1 MRNTKI
7 VKARCTKTGA
17 AFGLEVKQFGSTWKV
32 VDFVRLTDQQ
42 DAKLESQVDV
52 GTTIS
57 VADNL
62 LTCECCGSRQVG
74 GCSCP
79 TNQNRRCRKDDP
91 YRYQCIFCKNLKLD
105 YSAAA
110 EARDGEQITLSQGQV
125 ITLTR
130 RGVSINKLLVGM
142 GWKPSTSGDNMDL
155 DSSVFLVDHNDIVKE
170 TVYFGNK
177 DDKAHSIHHHGD
189 NLFGSEKSGN
199 DRDRDDENISVD
211 LSVVPQNIKALV
223 FVVNIYQ
230 CTSRNQTL
238 GDVRDIHIRL
248 TESTSGQVLAKYNTF
263 SSNRRATAMVIG
275 VAYRTGSSWSFKAL
289 GECNNATSVSELGPV
304 AQTICRRSL
313 HQ

>member
-1 MRNTKI
+1 MKNTKI
-7 VKARCTKTGA
+7 VKARCEKTGA
-17 AFGLEVKQFGSTWKV
+17 AFGLEVKQFGSAWKV

-42 DAKLESQVDV
+42 NAKLESQVDV
-52 GTTIS
+52 GTAIS

-62 LTCECCGSRQVG
+62 LDCEYCGSRQVG
-74 GCSCP
+74 GCTCP
-79 TNQNRRCRKDDP
+79 THQNRRCRKDEP
-91 YRYQCIFCKNLKLD
+91 YRYQCIFCRELKLD
-105 YSAAA
+105 YSAST
-110 EARDGEQITLSQGQV
+110 EAREGEQITLAQGQV

-155 DSSVFLVDHNDIVKE
+155 DSSVFLVDRNNIVKE

-177 DDKAHSIHHHGD
+177 DDEARSIHHHGD

-211 LSVVPQNIKALV
+211 LSMVPGNIKALV
-223 FVVNIYQ
+223 FVVNIYH
-230 CTSRNQTL
+230 CDSRRQTL

-275 VAYRTGSSWSFKAL
+275 VAYRTGSAWSFKAL
-289 GECNNATSVSELGPV
+289 GECNNASSVQDLEPV
-304 AQTICRRSL
+304 AQELCRSRL
-313 HQ
+313 NQ